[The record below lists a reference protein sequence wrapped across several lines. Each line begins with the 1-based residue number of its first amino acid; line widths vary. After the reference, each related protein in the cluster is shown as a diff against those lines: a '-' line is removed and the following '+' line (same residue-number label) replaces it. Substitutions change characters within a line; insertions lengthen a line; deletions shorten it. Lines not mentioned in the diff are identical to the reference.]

1 MKKEK
6 MQNIIQLQT
15 PVLLNKLYIP
25 IVNKRTGRPSIV
37 KSKEAKEYTKYVHME
52 CLRQKIKPLK
62 GKLSFSMDI
71 LIKDRKDFDIDAVQ
85 KLLFDSLEG
94 IVYKNDRDIVEMIA
108 RKHTDV
114 EKDGLN
120 ILIKEIG

>member
-1 MKKEK
+1 

-15 PVLLNKLYIP
+15 PSLLNTIYIP
-25 IVNKRTGRPSIV
+25 VIDNKSKKPKII

-52 CLRQKIKPLK
+52 CLRQKTKFLN

-94 IVYKNDRDIVEMIA
+94 IIYKNDKQIVEMIV
-108 RKHTDV
+108 RKHIGV
-114 EKDGLN
+114 EKDGIN
-120 ILIKEIG
+120 ILIRELEA